1 MEMTEFGL
9 LVFVVFCLG
18 TALSLIFLAIYL
30 MNLVDIPNFRELRL
44 TRVCD
49 ERYIISYTNM
59 YGKWRDNLF
68 NCTDNIGNI
77 RIVNREGDVIEKI
90 QILSCYKDAYDAR
103 LTIDRLLNA
112 VRRSKESKRTVI
124 KTYRT

>member
-1 MEMTEFGL
+1 MTEFGL

>member
-1 MEMTEFGL
+1 MTEFGL
-9 LVFVVFCLG
+9 LVFVVLCLS

-30 MNLVDIPNFRELRL
+30 INLVDIPNFRELRL

-59 YGKWRDNLF
+59 YGRWRDNLF
-68 NCTDNIGNI
+68 NCTDDIGNI

-103 LTIDRLLNA
+103 LTIDQLLNA